1 MKKNEMSSYCLKFD
15 YLLEWE
21 QAEIKKEKEKTYE
34 RNYTNN
40 PTFNSWGLENYL
52 VNSVSS
58 CKNNFQN
65 SMLLSNKAIPR
76 KAHQQETD

>member
-40 PTFNSWGLENYL
+40 PTFNSWGLENNL
-52 VNSVSS
+52 VNLIFGY
-58 CKNNFQN
+58 KDNFQS
-65 SMLLSNKAIPR
+65 SMLLSSEAISR
-76 KAHQQETD
+76 KTCHQETD